1 MSAESAVEKPLP
13 LPSAPVINVSPLVVI
28 QPPLSRIGKG
38 PALIILID
46 QESASKPTAD
56 SIDPP
61 PLQKWAEESFVV
73 ARIDLSK
80 LPTKDFEA
88 TLSNTIDAVK
98 QLPEYDGN
106 QKIGLIAYLVACS
119 PEIVMSLET
128 SKDIASIVVYGS
140 SEIET
145 TKPTLFHKPGNPPMP
160 IQKDLEKKNKTYYYP
175 KVEPLFVLPSHKSF
189 HASSASVS
197 HSRTL
202 SFLKPILGGPWFDLE
217 EIWEEHT
224 LYEFGERAVEKT
236 MSTMVQEP
244 YVNHIPTIT
253 GGIGRERLTS
263 FYRNHFIFNNPE
275 DTALELISRTVGID
289 RVIDEFVFSFTH
301 DRQID
306 WLLPGIPPT
315 GKHCRLPFTSVVNIR
330 GDRLYHEHI
339 AWDQATALVQLG
351 LLPEHLP
358 FPYPI
363 EGKVAAAGKHF
374 EYRVPAAGVET
385 AEKLADESSVGSNKM
400 FNFAVR
406 EADD

>member
-385 AEKLADESSVGSNKM
+385 AEKLADESSVESNKM

>member
-106 QKIGLIAYLVACS
+106 QKIGLIAYLSACS

-145 TKPTLFHKPGNPPMP
+145 TKPTLFHKPGNPQMP
-160 IQKDLEKKNKTYYYP
+160 IRKDLEKKDKTYYYP

-253 GGIGRERLTS
+253 GGIGRERLTA

-385 AEKLADESSVGSNKM
+385 AEKLADESSVESNKM

>member
-1 MSAESAVEKPLP
+1 
-13 LPSAPVINVSPLVVI
+13 
-28 QPPLSRIGKG
+28 
-38 PALIILID
+38 
-46 QESASKPTAD
+46 
-56 SIDPP
+56 
-61 PLQKWAEESFVV
+61 
-73 ARIDLSK
+73 
-80 LPTKDFEA
+80 
-88 TLSNTIDAVK
+88 
-98 QLPEYDGN
+98 
-106 QKIGLIAYLVACS
+106 
-119 PEIVMSLET
+119 MSLET

-145 TKPTLFHKPGNPPMP
+145 TKPTLFHKPGNPPIP
-160 IQKDLEKKNKTYYYP
+160 IQKDFDKKDKTYYYP

-306 WLLPGIPPT
+306 WL
-315 GKHCRLPFTSVVNIR
+315 
-330 GDRLYHEHI
+330 
-339 AWDQATALVQLG
+339 
-351 LLPEHLP
+351 
-358 FPYPI
+358 
-363 EGKVAAAGKHF
+363 
-374 EYRVPAAGVET
+374 
-385 AEKLADESSVGSNKM
+385 
-400 FNFAVR
+400 
-406 EADD
+406 

>member
-13 LPSAPVINVSPLVVI
+13 LPSAPVIDVSPLVVI

-385 AEKLADESSVGSNKM
+385 AEKLADESSVESNKM

>member
-1 MSAESAVEKPLP
+1 ATTTIGACHQRLAFGRNPAAVIKDRQGPGTYHP
-13 LPSAPVINVSPLVVI
+13 DR
-28 QPPLSRIGKG
+28 SRIC
-38 PALIILID
+38 I
-46 QESASKPTAD
+46 KPTAD

-106 QKIGLIAYLVACS
+106 QKIGLIAYLSACS

-160 IQKDLEKKNKTYYYP
+160 IRKDLEKKDKTYYYP

-253 GGIGRERLTS
+253 GGIGRERLTA

-385 AEKLADESSVGSNKM
+385 AEKLADESSVESNKM

>member
-1 MSAESAVEKPLP
+1 MSAESAVEKSLP

-385 AEKLADESSVGSNKM
+385 AEKLADESSVESNKM

>member
-1 MSAESAVEKPLP
+1 MSAESAVEKLLP

-106 QKIGLIAYLVACS
+106 QKIGLIAYLSACS

-128 SKDIASIVVYGS
+128 SKDITSIVVYGS
-140 SEIET
+140 SEIGT

-160 IQKDLEKKNKTYYYP
+160 IQKDLEKKDKTYYYP

-363 EGKVAAAGKHF
+363 EGKAAAAGKHF

-385 AEKLADESSVGSNKM
+385 AEKLADESSVESNKM